1 MGWIQR
7 DFSFLVNF
15 SDLSMEQT
23 VEVPL
28 SNSGRVFKTSEGR
41 TRSLSEERIKFM
53 EEEYDVRWT

>member
-23 VEVPL
+23 VEAPL